1 MVYLDTH
8 IVVWLYAGR
17 TDLLSSRAVAG
28 IEENDLLISPMVLL
42 ELAYLHE
49 IKRIDVTGPRIV
61 QALNREIGL
70 RTCERPFAAIASA
83 AVAENWTRD
92 PFDRI
97 IVAQA
102 KLAKARLISCDRMIQ
117 AHYSAALW

>member
-17 TDLLSSRAVAG
+17 TDMLSTRAVAG
-28 IEENDLLISPMVLL
+28 IEENDLFISPMVLL

-49 IKRIDVTGPRIV
+49 IKRVDATATRVIS
-61 QALNREIGL
+61 ALSREIGL
-70 RTCERPFAAIASA
+70 QTCDRPFPAIASA
-83 AVAENWTRD
+83 AIAENWTRD

-102 KLAKARLISCDRMIQ
+102 RIAKARLISCDRVIQ
-117 AHYSAALW
+117 SHYPATLW

>member
-49 IKRIDVTGPRIV
+49 IRRVDATATRIMT
-61 QALNREIGL
+61 ALSREIGL
-70 RTCERPFAAIASA
+70 QTCDLPFAAVASA
-83 AVAENWTRD
+83 AVAESWTRD

-97 IVAQA
+97 LVAQA
-102 KLAKARLISCDRMIQ
+102 RLAKARLISCDRLIQ
-117 AHYSAALW
+117 THYSAALW